1 PQSSSLLP
9 LGTRTDDLSKNNT
22 SRMKREFH
30 VRFCERLEGETPS
43 CLLSEKKVWA
53 RLGKDAQPE
62 NIVDDV

>member
-1 PQSSSLLP
+1 
-9 LGTRTDDLSKNNT
+9 
-22 SRMKREFH
+22 MKREFH